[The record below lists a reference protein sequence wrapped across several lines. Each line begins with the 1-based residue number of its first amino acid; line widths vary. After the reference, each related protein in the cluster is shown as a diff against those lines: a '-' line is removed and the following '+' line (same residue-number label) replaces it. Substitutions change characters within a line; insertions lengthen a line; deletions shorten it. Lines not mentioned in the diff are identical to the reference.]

1 MKKARSL
8 FPRFFAFSLLL
19 LQHRIR
25 NELAQQEHQHH
36 QHHGADEL
44 CPLAEGEVGAQ
55 QVARDAADGTGD
67 ADGKKTTSPLMR

>member
-8 FPRFFAFSLLL
+8 APRFFASTLLV

-44 CPLAEGEVGAQ
+44 CSLAEGEVGAQ
-55 QVARDAADGTGD
+55 PLMAQGMPME
-67 ADGKKTTSPLMR
+67 KTTSPLMR